1 LSVDNP
7 VPATYYV
14 GLLVRLTEVVDPY
27 GENISFWGNF
37 VGRGRTSTVKT
48 TDIRWETQPFNYDP
62 RACGPGREGDCGYS
76 RSTTVALW
84 DSPATT
90 VTVGGISDEDRT
102 RQASL
107 LSLCD
112 GNGASSCTFAVNRDG
127 NNQPV
132 TPVRGYGLPHQ
143 VSGFGSRP
151 NDTTSPSTNTYTV
164 TDATTQGTS
173 WSLNASLKPKI
184 PFLDKIVDATI
195 SGSYGGNSS
204 ATHTFSQSITLT
216 TQPGET
222 GYIFT
227 ASPVLRYTGTWTVIL
242 GNPQNGQGTT
252 YTLTD
257 THIDRLDT
265 STGAKFLLYT
275 CKTGSDS
282 CRTAGLGKVPAD
294 LPTDFTSLDE
304 TTQGAPRET
313 RNV

>member
-1 LSVDNP
+1 V
-7 VPATYYV
+7 
-14 GLLVRLTEVVDPY
+14 
-27 GENISFWGNF
+27 
-37 VGRGRTSTVKT
+37 
-48 TDIRWETQPFNYDP
+48 
-62 RACGPGREGDCGYS
+62 
-76 RSTTVALW
+76 W

-90 VTVGGISDEDRT
+90 VTVGAENRIKQEY
-102 RQASL
+102 L

-127 NNQPV
+127 NNQPIAGI
-132 TPVRGYGLPHQ
+132 PGWGLTHKT
-143 VSGFGSRP
+143 FGPSQ
-151 NDTTSPSTNTYTV
+151 NTTNSPSPNTFTV
-164 TDATTQGTS
+164 TDSTTQGTS